1 MTRKRKLSEM
11 DDVEWG
17 GMEDVTRKDPL
28 QSALELNGIHT
39 VFIVDKTQEQVVNDN
54 RSESQTDER
63 TSESS
68 EEKKKSSTKIKKIS
82 GAMRLKQMSL
92 NCEWNMCT
100 AVYKKMERFIFHIAD
115 HLAVTEPPS
124 GDGHL
129 CHWRDCWFV
138 CNTKE
143 ELDRHVYFHAFHT
156 KTKSM
161 GKVLMEERQE
171 QCMLD
176 NSGRNMIPEI
186 PEAFQCMWE
195 DCDLRFASAQDFY
208 WHVHGHVRCVDS
220 TGETKKEF
228 LCSWEG
234 CAATFI
240 LQSRLRDHSR
250 SHTQEKVVGCPNCGG
265 IYASNTKFYDHCTRQ
280 IPLYSQQYQC
290 SHCSRKFAN
299 ERLLRDHVRHHI
311 NHFKCNEC
319 DMTCPNKSALAVHV
333 RYRHSTERPHKCL
346 QCGRGFTGIT
356 DLSRH
361 LSVHSEEPPY
371 PCPDNTCEFKCRA
384 TSTLNRHIKTAHNG
398 LRKDHY
404 ACHMCNSK
412 FNIGILLTRHLIK
425 EHSFHSQPVGHTRF
439 RYKQDDDGFYRLQTV
454 RYESIEQTQEM
465 SNEDEESML
474 EEQVDSPPSSSASQI
489 SKADRPTQKWIKD
502 RESPD
507 DWGTLDPHKLLN
519 LKNPTSQKLGEYEDI
534 LLPSQF

>member
-171 QCMLD
+171 QVVQQLLYYRVGSEIIAAAIPKKKWWDAPTVVEYMLPTP
-176 NSGRNMIPEI
+176 SSMTIVPGR
-186 PEAFQCMWE
+186 
-195 DCDLRFASAQDFY
+195 
-208 WHVHGHVRCVDS
+208 
-220 TGETKKEF
+220 F
-228 LCSWEG
+228 LC
-234 CAATFI
+234 I
-240 LQSRLRDHSR
+240 
-250 SHTQEKVVGCPNCGG
+250 
-265 IYASNTKFYDHCTRQ
+265 
-280 IPLYSQQYQC
+280 QYQC